1 MPTDV
6 IRISTEAK
14 ERLEARKRQDESFT
28 DVIIRL
34 TDRNADVERF
44 IGKYDSVDLDTGV
57 ANVKERFDQDVRE
70 GRPDVRRQ

>member
-6 IRISTEAK
+6 IRISEEAK
-14 ERLEARKRQDESFT
+14 ERLEARKRPDESFT

-44 IGKYDSVDLDTGV
+44 IGKYADVDLETGV
-57 ANVKERFDQDVRE
+57 ANVEERFDRDARE
-70 GRPDVRRQ
+70 TRPDVRR